1 MKLTYIKIDNFREVR
16 SIDLRDLNDNTILV
30 GPNGAG
36 KSTVLDA
43 VRVCL
48 AGQCYD
54 QTGKRIPNE
63 DLIGPH
69 GKNATIDLGVE
80 VAGKSF
86 SLFLT
91 IKKNGTALTAKD
103 ARAYEAFPG
112 ADSATTIRAAL
123 CEAMRTDLARIEC
136 AVNPRAYLLG
146 PELGN
151 MLAELCAGTVDLD
164 QVRLAAGDH
173 WEYLAQLGCEACIDW
188 DIAGFAKIG
197 DAAYKRR
204 TEVKKRL
211 AVAQQTIADRES
223 TEQPRD
229 TKGNP
234 MEPDKLQPLT
244 KLLDDLQAQRD
255 ALIAERGRV
264 EAVLAMEAESEQQRN
279 QLKAAILKA
288 ESDVAA
294 ATKAIEVHSL
304 SHGENEVTAKRA
316 AEFLAQVDKMH
327 KEVKGRVESATKA
340 LAALEG
346 ENGACPTCGR
356 AYTAKL
362 RESLL
367 GPLQSELGSATGDLA
382 RINYEDAKSKCAHY
396 HAQAEA
402 SGLLLSES
410 RNILRDAQ
418 AELTRFQRDLAA
430 LVNVS
435 GLPTVDELTERITA
449 LESRIKDGTAKVD
462 ALSRWAELTSAQE
475 NAATLESEIQ
485 HLEWAIMAF
494 RDGEYLKSH
503 LSDYKGEFEG
513 RCNAVL
519 APYGYT
525 LGVDV
530 DGKHV
535 EVTLA
540 KEGHRAAPL
549 AQCSKAEL
557 VLAGWAV
564 ATAFAG
570 ESLICLD
577 DMDALYGKTKNILLK
592 SLTTREAGT
601 PVIVAGAWTAPSVD
615 LDPIRT
621 ALPAASVVWVENGE
635 AKTQGARVAA

>member
-16 SIDLRDLNDNTILV
+16 SIDLRNLTDNTILV

-36 KSTVLDA
+36 KTTVLDA

-69 GKNATIDLGVE
+69 GKTATIDLGVE

-112 ADSATTIRAAL
+112 ADSATMIRAAL

-173 WEYLAQLGCEACIDW
+173 WEYLSQLGCEACIDW
-188 DIAGFAKIG
+188 DIAGFARIG

-223 TEQPRD
+223 IEQPRD

-244 KLLDDLQAQRD
+244 KLLHDLQAQRD
-255 ALIAERGRV
+255 ALIEERGRV
-264 EAVLAMEAESEQQRN
+264 EAIITREAETGQQRN

-294 ATKAIEVHSL
+294 AQKALEEHSL
-304 SHGENEVTAKRA
+304 SHDEKEETAKRA
-316 AEFLAQVDKMH
+316 AESFAQVEKAWTDAKS
-327 KEVKGRVESATKA
+327 RVESAT
-340 LAALEG
+340 AALVALEAEG
-346 ENGACPTCGR
+346 GACPTCGR
-356 AYTAKL
+356 TYTAKL

-367 GPLQSELGSATGDLA
+367 GPLQTELDTATADLA
-382 RINYEDAKSKCAHY
+382 RINFEDAKSKLEFHRQ
-396 HAQAEA
+396 QANV
-402 SGLLLSES
+402 SGCLLDES
-410 RNILRDAQ
+410 RNVLAKSRDALAWLQ
-418 AELTRFQRDLAA
+418 HDLAA
-430 LVNVS
+430 LPDVS
-435 GLPTVDELTERITA
+435 SLKPVADLSSEIAAIEKRCIDGKSKLEA
-449 LESRIKDGTAKVD
+449 LA
-462 ALSRWAELTSAQE
+462 RWAELVDART
-475 NAATLESEIQ
+475 SEIELQ
-485 HLEWAIMAF
+485 TELSHLEWAIMAF

-535 EVTLA
+535 EVTLS

-549 AQCSKAEL
+549 AQASKAEL

-564 ATAFAG
+564 ATAFSG

-592 SLTTREAGT
+592 SLSTREAGT

>member
-16 SIDLRDLNDNTILV
+16 SIDLRNLTDNTILV

-36 KSTVLDA
+36 KTTVLDA

-69 GKNATIDLGVE
+69 GKTATIDLGVE

-151 MLAELCAGTVDLD
+151 MLAELCAGTVDLH

-173 WEYLAQLGCEACIDW
+173 WEYLSQLGCEACIDW
-188 DIAGFAKIG
+188 DIAGFARIG

-223 TEQPRD
+223 IEQPRD
-229 TKGNP
+229 TKGHP
-234 MEPDKLQPLT
+234 MGPDKLQPLT
-244 KLLDDLQAQRD
+244 KLLEDLQAQRD

-264 EAVLAMEAESEQQRN
+264 EAVRARQAETERERERLRAAISEGEEHVAIATKAMEA
-279 QLKAAILKA
+279 I
-288 ESDVAA
+288 
-294 ATKAIEVHSL
+294 SL
-304 SHGENEVTAKRA
+304 AHGENLDTARRA
-316 AEFLAQVDKMH
+316 AESVAQVEH
-327 KEVKGRVESATKA
+327 VWRAAQARLESATCA
-340 LAALEG
+340 LVALEG
-346 ENGACPTCGR
+346 EGGACPTCGR
-356 AYTAKL
+356 TYTAKL

-367 GPLQSELGSATGDLA
+367 APLQNERDAAAAELAA
-382 RINYEDAKSKCAHY
+382 IKYEDAQAKCAHY
-396 HAQAEA
+396 HAQAESSA
-402 SGLLLSES
+402 LRLGES

-430 LVNVS
+430 LVDVS

-462 ALSRWAELTSAQE
+462 ALSRWAELVDARTSEDELQTE
-475 NAATLESEIQ
+475 LS

-540 KEGHRAAPL
+540 KDGHRAAPL
-549 AQCSKAEL
+549 AQASKAEL

-564 ATAFAG
+564 ATAFSG

-601 PVIVAGAWTAPSVD
+601 PVIVAGAWTAPCVD